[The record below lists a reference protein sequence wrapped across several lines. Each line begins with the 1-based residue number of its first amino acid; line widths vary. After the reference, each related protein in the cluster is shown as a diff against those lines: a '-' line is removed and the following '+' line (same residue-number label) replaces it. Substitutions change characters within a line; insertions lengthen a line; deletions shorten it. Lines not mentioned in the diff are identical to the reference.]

1 MHAPGAALHLAGAD
15 VLDARII
22 PDRLRGAG
30 HGRSSV
36 PNDSSSFHDRGP
48 LHVRLA
54 ADLDYLPAHHGTS
67 GAMNPHHGSRRS
79 NASRHASVR
88 ATCSRPSAVTHG
100 RNGPC
105 FAANADRWPCNWTRE
120 MVGIPCWTVI
130 ITAFPCPGVATC
142 RPEHAEST
150 RNP

>member
-79 NASRHASVR
+79 NASRHASAR
-88 ATCSRPSAVTHG
+88 ATCSAPSAVTYG
-100 RNGPC
+100 RNGPYS
-105 FAANADRWPCNWTRE
+105 AANAATSACGPGSPQT
-120 MVGIPCWTVI
+120 GHFTGTV
-130 ITAFPCPGVATC
+130 TGSVMMGTSG
-142 RPEHAEST
+142 R
-150 RNP
+150 RGQG